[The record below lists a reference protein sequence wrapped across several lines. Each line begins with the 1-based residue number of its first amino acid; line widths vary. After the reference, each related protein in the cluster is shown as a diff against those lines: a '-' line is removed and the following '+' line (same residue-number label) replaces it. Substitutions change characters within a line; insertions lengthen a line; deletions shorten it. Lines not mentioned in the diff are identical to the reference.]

1 MLGSGS
7 LYLFL
12 MYFEKPIMNVA
23 NALAKHGLA
32 ISVDMRLFDVQLSFI
47 SLYLLAES
55 AGICFNSFG

>member
-1 MLGSGS
+1 
-7 LYLFL
+7 

-55 AGICFNSFG
+55 AGICFNRFG